1 VYGLLEDLFRENKLS
16 ITLILKIAFAIMK
29 TVSSVEMDA
38 NIVYWLGENLYLNIT
53 NQCSNNCYFCIR
65 NFKRGVGSFNLKLQ
79 KDPNLNE
86 ILGELQKVINARS
99 WNEIV
104 FCGFGE
110 PLTRL
115 DVVLEVSRWIR
126 RNYGKMVTIR
136 VDTNGHGDLLNPKRN
151 VVEELKK
158 AGVEKVSVSLNA
170 HDNATYIQVC
180 RPKFERAFESVLDF
194 IRKAKE
200 LLNVE
205 ITAVRVPEVDISKV
219 EKIAEKLN
227 VKFRVREYIQPFW

>member
-1 VYGLLEDLFRENKLS
+1 MSAVK
-16 ITLILKIAFAIMK
+16 
-29 TVSSVEMDA
+29 MDE

-65 NFKRGVGSFNLKLQ
+65 NFKGGVGGFNLKLQ
-79 KDPNLNE
+79 RDPHLNE
-86 ILGELQKVINARS
+86 ILGELQRVINTRF
-99 WNEIV
+99 WKEII

-110 PLTRL
+110 PLMRL

-126 RNYGKMVTIR
+126 SNYGKMVNIR

-158 AGVEKVSVSLNA
+158 AGVGKVSISLNA
-170 HDNATYIQVC
+170 HDKTSYIQVC
-180 RPKFERAFESVLDF
+180 RPKFENAFESVLDF

-200 LLNVE
+200 TLDVE
-205 ITAVRVPEVDISKV
+205 ITAVRVPEVDILKV
-219 EKIAEKLN
+219 EEIAEKLN